1 MLCIVSV
8 CVCARARVRHHARII
23 VGGFR
28 YRPAHESGGGHLV
41 NDFMTSAPTQQE
53 CAAILQASI
62 DKEAHELVGQLPG
75 RAFLC
80 QASRGCDARGR
91 WGGRRGL
98 QIIRRAAGTARAIC

>member
-8 CVCARARVRHHARII
+8 CVCVCARARAHHHARII
-23 VGGFR
+23 VGDFR

-62 DKEAHELVGQLPG
+62 DKEARELV
-75 RAFLC
+75 
-80 QASRGCDARGR
+80 SRVP
-91 WGGRRGL
+91 
-98 QIIRRAAGTARAIC
+98 IVAA